1 MELEPKFE
9 PRVTPNEIGVAVKDG
24 VVTLTGWVLRS
35 AEVDAQR
42 ITVEMQGRPC
52 LASSS
57 FPWRSTPT
65 GSRRRCSA
73 TTGCGGL
80 TWACARGQDQSD
92 SFSKDSKAR
101 RPVAARRRRFCR
113 RLNR

>member
-1 MELEPKFE
+1 MRIGRRALRPIDTETMRHAMELEPKFE

-65 GSRRRCSA
+65 GVEA
-73 TTGCGGL
+73 TLQRNHGVWRADLGVCEGAGPI
-80 TWACARGQDQSD
+80 R
-92 SFSKDSKAR
+92 
-101 RPVAARRRRFCR
+101 
-113 RLNR
+113 

>member
-1 MELEPKFE
+1 MELEPKFA

-57 FPWRSTPT
+57 FPWRSTD
-65 GSRRRCSA
+65 RVEA
-73 TTGCGGL
+73 TLQRNHGVWRADLGVCE
-80 TWACARGQDQSD
+80 GQDQSD